1 MRSEDPDPCPTSLV
15 IRTRWRRQEEED
27 VHQWWRQ
34 RRMLGSR
41 VDAPQ
46 KPNCWS
52 PVQGLERQGL
62 RRHLPSR
69 SSVRAELRDGN
80 TLTCGW
86 TVILKEFYSR
96 AKWQAFSPFYPYRG
110 KEAEGEGSR
119 MRLIKRRASERFNL
133 ELKLPRLMSAK
144 N

>member
-15 IRTRWRRQEEED
+15 IPYEMKMPGRRCLPGND
-27 VHQWWRQ
+27 GCS
-34 RRMLGSR
+34 GSR

-46 KPNCWS
+46 KPNCRS

-62 RRHLPSR
+62 QRHLPSR

-80 TLTCGW
+80 THTYGRI
-86 TVILKEFYSR
+86 VILKELCTR
-96 AKWQAFSPFYPYRG
+96 AQATGVLPLLTFRG
-110 KEAEGEGSR
+110 REAEGEGSR
-119 MRLIKRRASERFNL
+119 MRLFKRRTTERFNP

>member
-1 MRSEDPDPCPTSLV
+1 MFTSDEDN
-15 IRTRWRRQEEED
+15 D
-27 VHQWWRQ
+27 VCWAV
-34 RRMLGSR
+34 GSR

-46 KPNCWS
+46 KPNCRS

-69 SSVRAELRDGN
+69 CSVRAESRDEN

-86 TVILKEFYSR
+86 TVILKEFCSRVPSDRRPPLLSSR
-96 AKWQAFSPFYPYRG
+96 AT
-110 KEAEGEGSR
+110 
-119 MRLIKRRASERFNL
+119 ERINP